1 MKFFYI
7 MGKSASGKD
16 YIRTNIYYE
25 LKQND
30 YKVFLLPEYT
40 SRQPRT
46 SELLDKTDKPIYQ
59 DKYIYGANLI
69 TPQHV
74 FVSDITFELLIK
86 QNFFAEYR
94 KIGLIDKIGSDG
106 DNLSY
111 RYWGTVKLSEHDIKS
126 NTIYLGIGTPE
137 AYRMMVPVYGLDI
150 IPIWIDVDEETRK
163 ERFIKRELEDNN
175 PKMKEIERRLKHE
188 NSWIVD
194 PSAYNSFKNEE
205 RNDWKKILEFILT
218 QLN

>member
-1 MKFFYI
+1 MKIFYI

-16 YIRTNIYYE
+16 YIRTNIYDD
-25 LKQND
+25 LKQHEFNV
-30 YKVFLLPEYT
+30 YLLPEYT

-46 SELLDKTDKPIYQ
+46 SELLDKANHNIYQ
-59 DKYIYGANLI
+59 DKYICGANLI
-69 TPQHV
+69 TTQHV

-86 QNFFAEYR
+86 RDFFAEYR
-94 KIGLIDKIGSDG
+94 KIGLIDKIENN

-111 RYWGTVKLSEHDIKS
+111 RYWGTVKLSEHDMKS

-137 AYRMMVPVYGLDI
+137 AYYMMIPVYGPDI

-163 ERFIKRELEDNN
+163 ERFIKRELEDSN

-205 RNDWKKILEFILT
+205 LNDWKKILEFILV